1 MEMLVNCKSRNPIL
15 LFKIQVLR
23 SWGWDL
29 AMLGGLWKSTILAS
43 IVYAAHRH
51 LNELVR
57 ALGNKESLNGVWFS
71 IWTTVMS
78 RQEAMCTKVL

>member
-29 AMLGGLWKSTILAS
+29 AMLGGL
-43 IVYAAHRH
+43 
-51 LNELVR
+51 
-57 ALGNKESLNGVWFS
+57 
-71 IWTTVMS
+71 
-78 RQEAMCTKVL
+78 